1 MRRVPLDHPS
11 VDGAVLVR
19 DVRGPSGDILAR
31 AGMRL
36 SVRAARALREHGVAV
51 AFIEDAACVGLDVR
65 PLVDLHGADQGLARA
80 MRDALDLAGKAVAPL
95 GQQPTSRAL
104 LALKDVRFI
113 PTMDTSGAMEALRGA
128 VHTLVER
135 VREAESST
143 GFLSE
148 LQPTDD
154 LLGHSLGV
162 AALAVRLAADLGF
175 SHGDIVWTGLAG
187 IVHDLGLL
195 MVPDDVR
202 RTPVHLR
209 TAGQQRRYEDHTV
222 LGAALLKPLEKR
234 APALPLVAV
243 EHHEHQSGGGY
254 PNRIS
259 GGNRILRN
267 ATAEVPRITLVSEII
282 AVADRYERLVAGAP
296 GETPLSA
303 AAARHIVAGEAGPIL
318 NAEVVGRFVDLVPR
332 YPVGTDVVLHGG
344 AHDGAYAVVVQQ
356 GPERDR
362 PVVRVYATPAGPVTA
377 TDVALASV
385 PAVTPVATDQR
396 NAA

>member
-19 DVRGPSGDILAR
+19 DIRGPSGDILAR

-51 AFIEDAACVGLDVR
+51 AFIEDAACVGLDVH
-65 PLVDLHGADQGLARA
+65 PLVDASGRDQGVARA
-80 MRDALDLAGKAVAPL
+80 MRDALEIAGKAVGTL

-113 PTMDTSGAMEALRGA
+113 PAMDTSGAMEALRGA
-128 VHTLVER
+128 VTALVDR
-135 VREAESST
+135 VHDVDPSS

-148 LQPTDD
+148 RQPTDD
-154 LLGHSLGV
+154 LMGHSLGV
-162 AALAVRLAADLGF
+162 TALAVRLAADLGF

-202 RTPVHLR
+202 RTPASLR
-209 TAGQQRRYEDHTV
+209 TPGQQRRYEDHTV

-243 EHHEHQSGGGY
+243 EHHEQQSGGGY
-254 PNRIS
+254 PRGIN

-267 ATAEVPRITLVSEII
+267 ATAEAPRITLVSEII
-282 AVADRYERLVAGAP
+282 AVADRYERLIAGAP
-296 GETPLSA
+296 GELPLSA

-332 YPVGTDVVLHGG
+332 YPLGTDVVLSGG
-344 AHDGAYAVVVQQ
+344 QHDGAYAVVVQQ

-362 PVVRVYATPAGPVTA
+362 PVVRVYATSAGPVTA
-377 TDVALASV
+377 TDVALTGA
-385 PAVTPVATDQR
+385 PAVTLTPTDQR

>member
-36 SVRAARALREHGVAV
+36 SARAARALREHGVAV

-65 PLVDLHGADQGLARA
+65 PLVDVYGPDQGLARA
-80 MRDALDLAGKAVAPL
+80 MRDALEIAGKAVAPL

-128 VHTLVER
+128 VHTLVDR
-135 VREAESST
+135 VHDADPAS

-148 LQPTDD
+148 RQPGDD
-154 LLGHSLGV
+154 LMGHSLGV
-162 AALAVRLAADLGF
+162 TSLAVRLAADLGF

-202 RTPVHLR
+202 RTPADLR
-209 TAGQQRRYEDHTV
+209 TPGQQRRYEDHTV

-254 PNRIS
+254 PNGMT
-259 GGNRILRN
+259 GGNRVLRN
-267 ATAEVPRITLVSEII
+267 ATPEAPRITLVSEII

-296 GETPLSA
+296 GQAPLSA
-303 AAARHIVAGEAGPIL
+303 AAARHIVAGEAGPRL

-332 YPVGTDVVLHGG
+332 YPIGTDVVLHGG
-344 AHDGAYAVVVQQ
+344 QHEGAYGVVVQQ
-356 GPERDR
+356 GPEHDR
-362 PVVRVYATPAGPVTA
+362 PVVRVYATPAGAVTA
-377 TDVALASV
+377 TDVALADV
-385 PAVTPVATDQR
+385 PAVTLVATDQR
-396 NAA
+396 EAA